1 MKLLYDDY
9 PNEIQIEVP
18 RERKCVITSGTPQEF
33 STDDLPSTLSARF
46 VGLETKQGVFRDT
59 TLAKYVVE
67 PIFNLRIY
75 GRYNVYGCENYDIE
89 SINKL
94 CKLISQPYMHSVRSS
109 TPQDEFVSQNDIDRE
124 YWLYTPEDVN
134 SLSFSKSGKIFKTVA
149 VSAGGYYYEICKS
162 EGESD
167 VISKVV
173 DYYNL
178 PMRKPKAVRPVIL
191 LRPKAV
197 VRAEKRVLAMA

>member
-1 MKLLYDDY
+1 MKLSYNDY

-18 RERKCVITSGTPQEF
+18 RERKCLITSGTPQEF
-33 STDDLPSTLSARF
+33 STDDLPSTLTARF
-46 VGLETKQGVFRDT
+46 VGFETRQGVFREF
-59 TLAKYVVE
+59 TLVKYVVE
-67 PIFNLRIY
+67 PIFDLRIY

-94 CKLISQPYMHSVRSS
+94 CMLISQPYMHSIRSS
-109 TPQDEFVSQNDIDRE
+109 IPQDEFVSQNDTDRE

-197 VRAEKRVLAMA
+197 VREEKRVLAMA

>member
-1 MKLLYDDY
+1 MKLSYDDY

-18 RERKCVITSGTPQEF
+18 RERKCLITSGTPQEF

-46 VGLETKQGVFRDT
+46 VGLETKQGMFRDI

-67 PIFNLRIY
+67 PIFDLRIY
-75 GRYNVYGCENYDIE
+75 GRCSTYGFECYDIE
-89 SINKL
+89 SVNRV
-94 CKLISQPYMHSVRSS
+94 CKLISQPWMYGVRSS
-109 TPQDEFVSQNDIDRE
+109 TPQDEFVYQNDTDRE
-124 YWLYTPEDVN
+124 YWLYTPEDGN
-134 SLSFSKSGKIFKTVA
+134 ALRFSKSGKIFKTTA
-149 VSAGGYYYEICKS
+149 VFAGGYYYEICKS

-197 VRAEKRVLAMA
+197 VREEKRVLAMA

>member
-1 MKLLYDDY
+1 MKLSYNDY

-18 RERKCVITSGTPQEF
+18 RERKCLITSGTPQEF
-33 STDDLPSTLSARF
+33 STDDLPSTLPARF
-46 VGLETKQGVFRDT
+46 VGLETKQGVFRDL

-109 TPQDEFVSQNDIDRE
+109 TPQDEFVSQNDIDR
-124 YWLYTPEDVN
+124 WPPTACVHLVN
-134 SLSFSKSGKIFKTVA
+134 ANIPAPFQLLQARLQLAGVHTSVA
-149 VSAGGYYYEICKS
+149 
-162 EGESD
+162 
-167 VISKVV
+167 
-173 DYYNL
+173 
-178 PMRKPKAVRPVIL
+178 
-191 LRPKAV
+191 
-197 VRAEKRVLAMA
+197 